1 MESDISAIW
10 ADALL
15 IVYLACTAVL
25 LLVGRDRVSAA
36 AIALHLAVLCAI
48 ATVAFAPVVPRWL
61 RRWAPLLALLFLYTE
76 LPVLL
81 RAAGQ
86 VHLFDAV
93 IMRWEQALF
102 GTQPAAAWAQAWPSR
117 VFSETLH
124 GAYLSYYGIIVVI
137 PALLYRSGRL
147 RDFDEAVFVLMLTF
161 VACFTWYLFFPVA
174 GPRYFSQARIAS
186 GGIVRGTVLMI
197 LEARSSRGTAFPSSH
212 VAVATTQSV
221 LAVRYF
227 GRRGLLLAGL
237 TVGLAGG
244 AVYGG
249 FHYAIDALVG
259 AALGLA
265 IALGALRV
273 MRTR

>member
-1 MESDISAIW
+1 MDSDITAIW

-25 LLVGRDRVSAA
+25 LLVGRSRVPAS
-36 AIALHLAVLCAI
+36 AIALHLALLGAI
-48 ATVAFAPVVPRWL
+48 AIAAFAPVVPRWL
-61 RRWAPLLALLFLYTE
+61 RRWAPLLALLFLYAE

-86 VHLFDAV
+86 LQLLDAV
-93 IMRWEQALF
+93 VSGWDQALF
-102 GTQPAAAWAQAWPSR
+102 GTQPAVAWAQAWPSR
-117 VFSETLH
+117 VLSEVLH

-137 PALLYRSGRL
+137 PALLYRRGRL
-147 RDFDEAVFVLMLTF
+147 RDFDEALFVLMLTF

-174 GPRYFSQARIAS
+174 GPRYFPQARTAPDGVI
-186 GGIVRGTVLMI
+186 RGVVLRI

-221 LAVRYF
+221 LAIRYF
-227 GRRGLLLAGL
+227 GRKGLPVAGL
-237 TVGLAGG
+237 TVGLAAG

-259 AALGLA
+259 AALGLV
-265 IALGALRV
+265 IALMALRV